1 MSAQARKREKVARNF
16 IKTYGRAKF
25 RRLLVLIS
33 EGESGQ
39 VIANEF
45 GVSRERVR
53 QWKNIFGEV
62 ITTYRVYPE
71 IERMLG
77 SRRNPGLE

>member
-1 MSAQARKREKVARNF
+1 VSARKREKVARNF
-16 IKTYGRAKF
+16 IKTYGRGKF
-25 RRLLVLIS
+25 RRLLSSIAES
-33 EGESGQ
+33 QSGQ

-77 SRRNPGLE
+77 SGRSPDIE